1 MKQRVDVAGKV
12 VLITGAARG
21 MGKLWAE
28 RFADDGAR
36 LVLWDLDGAELERTA
51 EELGKRARFGSGRSV
66 AGRRHRGGGRGP
78 SVGNGGDSSMLRTA
92 VVDVTDSARVHAEAV
107 ATAAQF
113 GPVDVVVNNAG
124 IVAGGKFEE
133 MPDHKLTAV
142 LDVNLRSLVYMHKAF
157 LPQMLA
163 KGSGHFIN
171 ISSASGFIGV
181 PFMPTYAASKWGV
194 IGFTESLRLEMEL
207 LGHTGI
213 RFTLFCPSYVD
224 TGMFKGVR
232 APLLVPLLTPEKAV
246 AQGYAGFLR
255 GEYMVRV
262 PLVVKF
268 TPALKALLPRKVF
281 DRVSDLLGVTTSM
294 KGWTGR

>member
-1 MKQRVDVAGKV
+1 MKKRVDVAGKV

-28 RFADDGAR
+28 HFARDGAR
-36 LVLWDLDGAELERTA
+36 LVLWDLDQAELEKTA
-51 EELGKRARFGSGRSV
+51 AELQPRSGRKQ
-66 AGRRHRGGGRGP
+66 GRWRRADRPP
-78 SVGNGGDSSMLRTA
+78 SDVRTA
-92 VVDVTDSARVHAEAV
+92 VVDVTDSRRVHEEAA
-107 ATAAQF
+107 ATAAEF

-133 MPDHKLTAV
+133 MPEAKLAAV
-142 LDVNLRSLVYMHKAF
+142 LDVNLKSLVWLHKAF

-163 KGSGHFIN
+163 RGTGHFVN
-171 ISSASGFIGV
+171 VSSASGFIGV
-181 PFMPTYAASKWGV
+181 PYMPTYAASKWGV

-207 LGHTGI
+207 AGHMGI

-224 TGMFKGVR
+224 TGMFRGVR

-246 AQGYAGFLR
+246 QQGYAGFRR

-262 PLVVKF
+262 PLMVRF
-268 TPALKALLPRKVF
+268 TPALKALLPQKVF
-281 DRVSDLLGVTTSM
+281 DSVSEILGVTTSM
-294 KGWTGR
+294 RDWRGH

>member
-1 MKQRVDVAGKV
+1 
-12 VLITGAARG
+12 
-21 MGKLWAE
+21 
-28 RFADDGAR
+28 
-36 LVLWDLDGAELERTA
+36 
-51 EELGKRARFGSGRSV
+51 
-66 AGRRHRGGGRGP
+66 
-78 SVGNGGDSSMLRTA
+78 
-92 VVDVTDSARVHAEAV
+92 
-107 ATAAQF
+107 
-113 GPVDVVVNNAG
+113 
-124 IVAGGKFEE
+124 
-133 MPDHKLTAV
+133 
-142 LDVNLRSLVYMHKAF
+142 
-157 LPQMLA
+157 
-163 KGSGHFIN
+163 
-171 ISSASGFIGV
+171 
-181 PFMPTYAASKWGV
+181 MPTYAASKWGV